1 MRRFVIPYLAYNE
14 ETRKLIAD
22 ASGPSRHHVGLW
34 VRVSIHPDAVEVAE
48 GYPPDACLDKV
59 SLNER
64 VALVIVLISGISYLG
79 FTSGQLLAGGTF
91 TLVAL
96 IKGFEM
102 LYGLDASFYG
112 ILLSGAEFISLSLLF
127 SDREKLEAPE
137 EAVL

>member
-1 MRRFVIPYLAYNE
+1 MFIIPKVKAID
-14 ETRKLIAD
+14 TKHGIFA
-22 ASGPSRHHVGLW
+22 
-34 VRVSIHPDAVEVAE
+34 HPDF
-48 GYPPDACLDKV
+48 LRFKF
-59 SLNER
+59 NER